1 MTLLLVCL
9 ASLCH
14 RLIPPRTRQSPG
26 ERGGGVEWPSP
37 IPRRYSL
44 LINSVVSSVPRHGRG
59 AWLGIFFRSPIGRQI
74 REENERKREKE
85 RERERMSTI
94 SRLLYDC
101 PEMNLEEE
109 GRIFPCMHC
118 STMVNCEKRGSRR
131 ASDASNHLRSD
142 ETALCARD

>member
-74 REENERKREKE
+74 REENERKRE
-85 RERERMSTI
+85 RENEYNIPFVIRY
-94 SRLLYDC
+94 LC